1 MKPKFLIGIGVILV
15 AIFAVMGFAIAGN
28 SNLEVQVNDI
38 EAQKAQ
44 GVDLTQRALK
54 LTGVVVGDSIAYD
67 PTTLHL
73 EFDVVNSRDDLV
85 SNLAKAPRIRV
96 VFQGVK
102 PDTLVN
108 EAHAIVTGKLGAD
121 GKFHA
126 GQSPDALLL
135 QCPTK
140 YQNADTTASNK

>member
-1 MKPKFLIGIGVILV
+1 MKPKFIIGIGIVIV
-15 AIFAVMGFAIAGN
+15 AVMAVMGFAIAGN
-28 SNLEVQVNDI
+28 SSMEVKVNDI
-38 EAQKAQ
+38 MAQRSQ
-44 GVDLTQRALK
+44 GVDLSQRVLK

-67 PTTLHL
+67 PTSLHL
-73 EFDVVNSRDDLV
+73 EFDVVNSREDLT
-85 SNLAKAPRIRV
+85 SNLAKTPRLRV

-108 EAHAIVTGKLGAD
+108 EANAIVTGKLGAD

-126 GQSPDALLL
+126 GQTQDALML

-140 YQNADTTASNK
+140 YQSAETASK